1 VTLDQASSIDRHVA
15 NVARSCSDHTRA
27 LRHITSVL
35 SLECVKELSAVD
47 WTIVTAY
54 CSDLFGMSQKASIV
68 LSVYRTNW
76 HASSSIHRQEQM
88 QPTVGVNY
96 TGCR

>member
-1 VTLDQASSIDRHVA
+1 MVDIMAAGTKVHFAEATQLVGVTLDQTSSIDRHIA

-47 WTIVTAY
+47 
-54 CSDLFGMSQKASIV
+54 
-68 LSVYRTNW
+68 
-76 HASSSIHRQEQM
+76 
-88 QPTVGVNY
+88 
-96 TGCR
+96 